1 MTNPGM
7 IIGMA
12 LLGLALG
19 TQVNRA
25 IYGLAWKPRPIGPW
39 RTPAQEAAGRH
50 WSDYLPVIGWL
61 GLRRES
67 VLHGPGYWVRPAL
80 VELAMVA
87 CFAGIGYWVSTDRVL
102 PAGTLEA
109 SDWSTVVLPRLVT
122 WCGLLV
128 LLTVATFIDLD
139 EQTIPDQV
147 TISGTLLALV
157 LAAVFPLS
165 RMPVVLDGSVQP
177 LLVTTPG
184 LDPPWLFGIRGLLY
198 ALAIHGLWCMALMP
212 KTCTCRHGV
221 GKGIRYMF
229 ASMIRPARRSR
240 TTRDR
245 WPRPAATRLA
255 VVAIVGW
262 LGILLVWW
270 LSGIYWHGLL
280 TALVGL
286 AGGGL
291 VVWTVRLVSRWSLGR
306 EAMGFGDVTLLAMIG
321 AFIGWQ
327 AAVLVFFLA
336 PLAGVVVGL
345 LQLVTTRRTE
355 MAFGPYLCL
364 ATVGVMLAWP
374 ALWYGYAADVFAMGW
389 VIPGLFAAGVCLMG
403 GMLFTWSLIRGA
415 GASS

>member
-1 MTNPGM
+1 MMTH
-7 IIGMA
+7 
-12 LLGLALG
+12 
-19 TQVNRA
+19 
-25 IYGLAWKPRPIGPW
+25 
-39 RTPAQEAAGRH
+39 RH
-50 WSDYLPVIGWL
+50 
-61 GLRRES
+61 
-67 VLHGPGYWVRPAL
+67 
-80 VELAMVA
+80 
-87 CFAGIGYWVSTDRVL
+87 
-102 PAGTLEA
+102 
-109 SDWSTVVLPRLVT
+109 
-122 WCGLLV
+122 
-128 LLTVATFIDLD
+128 
-139 EQTIPDQV
+139 IPP
-147 TISGTLLALV
+147 LLALV
-157 LAAVFPLS
+157 LAAAFPLS
-165 RMPVVLDGSVQP
+165 RMPVVIDQSVQR

-262 LGILLVWW
+262 VGILLVWC

-321 AFIGWQ
+321 AFVGWQ

-345 LQLVTTRRTE
+345 LQLVTTRQTE

-374 ALWYGYAADVFAMGW
+374 ALWHGYAADVFAMGW
-389 VIPGLFAAGVCLMG
+389 IIHKKGMNATIPSIIALATLYFFVWIGTMYPVDFQQIFGMDKQSASNSWIYLLF
-403 GMLFTWSLIRGA
+403 FYSLL
-415 GASS
+415 

>member
-1 MTNPGM
+1 MAHPEM

-12 LLGLALG
+12 LLGLVLG

-39 RTPAQEAAGRH
+39 RAPAKEAADRH

-67 VLHGPGYWVRPAL
+67 VLHGPGYWLRPAL

-87 CFAGIGYWVSTDRVL
+87 CFAGIGCWVSTDRVL
-102 PAGTLEA
+102 PAGTLGA
-109 SDWSTVVLPRLVT
+109 SDWSTVVLPRIVT

-157 LAAVFPLS
+157 LAAIFPLS
-165 RMPVVLDGSVQP
+165 RMPVVLEGLVQP

-198 ALAIHGLWCMALMP
+198 ALAIYGLWCMALMP

-221 GKGIRYMF
+221 VKGIRYLF
-229 ASMIRPARRSR
+229 ASMLRPARRLR
-240 TTRDR
+240 ATRDR

-255 VVAIVGW
+255 VVAILGW
-262 LGILLVWW
+262 VGILLVWR

-321 AFIGWQ
+321 AFVGWQ
-327 AAVLVFFLA
+327 PAVLVFFLA

-345 LQLVTTRRTE
+345 LQLVTTRQTE

-364 ATVGVMLAWP
+364 ATVGVMLTWP
-374 ALWYGYAADVFAMGW
+374 GLWHGYAVDVFAMGW

-415 GASS
+415 GS